1 MTEYRSILIKVT
13 LCREGGEGLMEMV
26 AWKRAESTLYLSSTV
41 NRSSSTEYSWPSVCG
56 SSVASWTSASFN
68 GWHMPRGSRKVS
80 VSFNRALNGKVFF
93 RYFQGVLMQNE
104 QNPISY
110 LPGHIIHTTGLQ
122 PYPSI
127 EAGAKLQ
134 AENRH
139 EDKGNIMGTL
149 RRVKLRLPND

>member
-68 GWHMPRGSRKVS
+68 GWHIPRGSRKVS
-80 VSFNRALNGKVFF
+80 VSFNIALGKHNKIFSRSVDEVGQNLISNIYMATSSMLLGSTFTLPF
-93 RYFQGVLMQNE
+93 RQINTASKE
-104 QNPISY
+104 Q
-110 LPGHIIHTTGLQ
+110 
-122 PYPSI
+122 
-127 EAGAKLQ
+127 
-134 AENRH
+134 
-139 EDKGNIMGTL
+139 
-149 RRVKLRLPND
+149 V